1 MTMTSVKDL
10 EQLTY
15 EKKNG
20 KLIIHAKAKIF
31 IVEDGVCIFRGMMDS
46 ALPRVPQLPHLKISV
61 SDLLSHNFGKVYLG
75 RLYPNNQVEI
85 LHSAPLLVNFK
96 VGNVD
101 YGLKGWGFDIPDSV
115 DLTSELKKRHANVVV
130 WLPVI
135 EVED

>member
-10 EQLTY
+10 EQVTY

-31 IVEDGVCIFRGMMDS
+31 IVEDGVCIFRGMMD
-46 ALPRVPQLPHLKISV
+46 
-61 SDLLSHNFGKVYLG
+61 
-75 RLYPNNQVEI
+75 
-85 LHSAPLLVNFK
+85 SAPLLVNFK